1 MMAASSAAV
10 GQETRNAFVWIE
22 LTPPT
27 SGDFE
32 NWQVVQSVKDINN
45 QGRIIGQVSQ
55 GGSST
60 RGFIITNGQWTM
72 LKPNDVAT
80 IVREINGESKVVG
93 WTSTATGRGWSPEY
107 TQNGAELGSGI
118 RVEGINDSNHYV
130 GYDVNQSTP
139 VGWLTAAEGWVAL
152 PPLNEGDATAAHGIS
167 HGDQSNYPLIVG
179 RSIDDEQAATFP
191 VAWTYDGQDFT
202 AHALDPGLADETD
215 LPFTVNN
222 SGWIVGA
229 TNASS
234 PYGYLLWV
242 PDGEDSW
249 ARIDLELSGAT
260 QSGIDL
266 NASNEIV
273 AKDTLFVLDDQ
284 AALTALELYDLVNL
298 PTSSSEATR
307 WYDTT
312 ATTFLTIND
321 HGWIA
326 GKARRK
332 ESGQSDVDVVLLL
345 VPYDLNNNGEP
356 DYREIMADP
365 TLDEDNGNWIID
377 WAEQMRS
384 GLHAPGHPED
394 DSTGEIENVQI
405 VRQRVNV
412 KQRDGVGLGEGEGLI
427 YIDEVLSP
435 AENCTACQ
443 NFTDLLNQWGTGSHN
458 PSDPNQSET
467 IVWVRSL
474 LEEDITGW
482 GDHDALPAN
491 ADDRAEALE
500 DIRTFAYR
508 FAHCIDWLQWGNEV
522 FGGAG
527 GYKFRNSD
535 LSCTITDG
543 TEFESLPEECKQEA
557 ADKVLEWIEAQML
570 AAREGSAMAG
580 RPIRMIGPGIPSDP
594 VRGGYDN
601 EGPGRYITTETINLC
616 NRHNMYFSMHVH
628 YQTVALAEESIK
640 KLVDTWETPPAAPW
654 DVPEFKVAT
663 EWGPMADF
671 PNPPN
676 HQGDTWWTSGTPFT
690 NQVIYQRFFF
700 GSTDPGESWDSF
712 VGRWEDDSQSFGDE
726 TQEFPGFRFDDVLD
740 YFDVAGFTAVCY
752 GPSLQHS
759 PGDNPNIPDAFNVAG
774 LCTNHVRPVLEEP
787 YFSSLRT
794 RYQNAVSNGGFVITP
809 FDPHEEA
816 VSTSETC
823 PDCQ

>member
-1 MMAASSAAV
+1 MNSWRTHSGSLSLSAALMMAASSAAV

-80 IVREINGESKVVG
+80 IVREINGESNVVG

-249 ARIDLELSGAT
+249 ARVDLELSGAT

-312 ATTFLTIND
+312 ATTFLAIND

-365 TLDEDNGNWIID
+365 ELDEDEDWVLDSTTKMRVGLYAINVGSGTDNLVQDVGNIT
-377 WAEQMRS
+377 AVR
-384 GLHAPGHPED
+384 LHGNYELINRILTNPPED
-394 DSTGEIENVQI
+394 PN
-405 VRQRVNV
+405 
-412 KQRDGVGLGEGEGLI
+412 
-427 YIDEVLSP
+427 
-435 AENCTACQ
+435 ACQ
-443 NFTDLLNQWGTGSHN
+443 NFRALLSYLGGH
-458 PSDPNQSET
+458 QSQGHQGKE
-467 IVWVRSL
+467 IIL
-474 LEEDITGW
+474 M
-482 GDHDALPAN
+482 
-491 ADDRAEALE
+491 
-500 DIRTFAYR
+500 IRTPWPTNENLDYIPDAQTQEAMLADLRCFVSKY
-508 FAHCIDWLQWGNEV
+508 AHDIDYVQFGNEI
-522 FGGAG
+522 FGGPGEYYVDLG
-527 GYKFRNSD
+527 GG
-535 LSCTITDG
+535 CTGTLGSLTDSACYIAAC
-543 TEFESLPEECKQEA
+543 EAVFAWMQKQADAVREA
-557 ADKVLEWIEAQML
+557 
-570 AAREGSAMAG
+570 SALAG
-580 RPIRMIGPGIPSDP
+580 RPLQMITPAVFYGQVNTGYETGSIEPPLDSAADRNAYAIQSTVLFGNRNGAAVDIHLHYRDAEQRAEMYSGVDRLLEGNSGQQQNIWDPPFAITALEWSPVPKTDWLLENQGPLSTYFQSNPNL
-594 VRGGYDN
+594 V
-601 EGPGRYITTETINLC
+601 ET
-616 NRHNMYFSMHVH
+616 
-628 YQTVALAEESIK
+628 
-640 KLVDTWETPPAAPW
+640 TWEQFFDGWARATFTEPERTMEDLIDEDLAAFNGLLRHACYGEYGQPQSGSLDQWDTTVVRANRVHSADLPW
-654 DVPEFKVAT
+654 MLETNYERLTNVAK
-663 EWGPMADF
+663 GLAA
-671 PNPPN
+671 
-676 HQGDTWWTSGTPFT
+676 SGASYLP
-690 NQVIYQRFFF
+690 
-700 GSTDPGESWDSF
+700 TDPF
-712 VGRWEDDSQSFGDE
+712 
-726 TQEFPGFRFDDVLD
+726 
-740 YFDVAGFTAVCY
+740 
-752 GPSLQHS
+752 
-759 PGDNPNIPDAFNVAG
+759 NPHPN
-774 LCTNHVRPVLEEP
+774 
-787 YFSSLRT
+787 
-794 RYQNAVSNGGFVITP
+794 TP
-809 FDPHEEA
+809 FDG
-816 VSTSETC
+816 
-823 PDCQ
+823 DCGCD